1 MAKSLVLFLVYDKLT
16 VHTKKLDFFM
26 LGSYQASRK
35 KKKNVCTH
43 VDGYATIRKAIAPVY
58 IFLALGLGPLFQIVI
73 SHLF

>member
-35 KKKNVCTH
+35 KKKKLSGILNH
-43 VDGYATIRKAIAPVY
+43 SKIFESIY
-58 IFLALGLGPLFQIVI
+58 I
-73 SHLF
+73 